1 MPITIQIVDHPA
13 RSWSKPRATTPDDVL
28 RKACPKDGDEAFNW
42 NPEMARQDLMRP
54 KNRHIIQS
62 SFSTEYLRKTH
73 TTPSQNGFLWAV
85 YHAYSDH
92 HHLHIRPEDIW
103 FAILTQLSHYINA
116 NSERLRSFFV
126 EHEGRKKLEIWT
138 ESTSMASIDF
148 ASLAESFSE
157 MISSNVKD
165 DELHDWIMP
174 SFTTTSDNDRVVA
187 SILFMGAMRDY
198 FSYDVHLSC
207 GIPSVTL
214 LGEATDYQDILE
226 RLDKIEAFGDEPK
239 QFVKLLR
246 PILEH
251 MVMSFEMRN
260 SPQVEMFWNRM
271 ATFHPGASGGDHIS
285 GWLSVFSFWKTSGQT
300 SHGASGD
307 WGPSIVDGIPRMNL
321 FMSEFSAGTASA
333 SLIIR
338 RMGRASR
345 CTISAGSIGIQ
356 AARDGSGG
364 NFYDG
369 RDEDSYGVRGFRGE
383 NSYGRWLRDAHV
395 GHVGHEMSE
404 EGRGLFSDLTKIRP
418 LTGWVMY
425 EDRSNGDGVPGCG
438 TVDRPGRP
446 VFR

>member
-28 RKACPKDGDEAFNW
+28 RKACPKDDDEAFNW

-54 KNRHIIQS
+54 ENRHIIQS

-116 NSERLRSFFV
+116 NSERLKSFFV

-138 ESTSMASIDF
+138 ESTSIDF
-148 ASLAESFSE
+148 GSLAESFS
-157 MISSNVKD
+157 
-165 DELHDWIMP
+165 
-174 SFTTTSDNDRVVA
+174 
-187 SILFMGAMRDY
+187 FMGAMRDY
-198 FSYDVHLSC
+198 FSYEVHLRC

-214 LGEATDYQDILE
+214 LGEATDYKDILK

-271 ATFHPGASGGDHIS
+271 ATFHPGSSGGDHIS
-285 GWLSVFSFWKTSGQT
+285 GWISVFSFWKTSGQT

-321 FMSEFSAGTASA
+321 FMSV
-333 SLIIR
+333 
-338 RMGRASR
+338 MW
-345 CTISAGSIGIQ
+345 
-356 AARDGSGG
+356 
-364 NFYDG
+364 
-369 RDEDSYGVRGFRGE
+369 V
-383 NSYGRWLRDAHV
+383 
-395 GHVGHEMSE
+395 
-404 EGRGLFSDLTKIRP
+404 TK
-418 LTGWVMY
+418 
-425 EDRSNGDGVPGCG
+425 
-438 TVDRPGRP
+438 
-446 VFR
+446 